1 MNGDDIVC
9 RWSLP
14 ISFVYTHAHYIST
27 PIVADRYCTHIMV
40 ACHAVYHARND
51 TLSHAG
57 EDTKE
62 HYRSGKRPHAM
73 RSLSCAFLKFKP
85 ATVLPHCPH
94 LQCTLSPAH
103 TWPTLILAWD
113 PQEASSR
120 NSFSGTSQGAWCERM
135 VHGGVQ
141 GVWGSVVCM
150 GEYRMHGRV
159 QGARCECRVHGRVK
173 GAWGSVGCIG
183 EYRVHWRVQGAKCKY
198 RVHGRVQRVWESVGC
213 IGECQVAEP

>member
-14 ISFVYTHAHYIST
+14 ISFVYTHAHYTST
-27 PIVADRYCTHIMV
+27 PIAAERYCTHIMV
-40 ACHAVYHARND
+40 ACHVVYHARND
-51 TLSHAG
+51 TVSHAG
-57 EDTKE
+57 EDTKG
-62 HYRSGKRPHAM
+62 HYREARRVLRKAPSCHEKLRIPETCHSPPPIVLTCSAPCRLPLHGPLSSLQLRGIHRRPRA
-73 RSLSCAFLKFKP
+73 
-85 ATVLPHCPH
+85 
-94 LQCTLSPAH
+94 
-103 TWPTLILAWD
+103 
-113 PQEASSR
+113 
-120 NSFSGTSQGAWCERM
+120 GTASQGAWCERM

-141 GVWGSVVCM
+141 GAWGSVVCM

-159 QGARCECRVHGRVK
+159 QGARCECRVHGRVQ